1 MIETRIQYVASA
13 DGTQIAY
20 TKIGERPPLVIPAN
34 ASGGS
39 PVRSPTF
46 ARQ

>member
-1 MIETRIQYVASA
+1 MIEARIQYVASA
-13 DGTQIAY
+13 GDVQIAY
-20 TKIGERPPLVIPAN
+20 TTIGEGPPLVIPAN

>member
-1 MIETRIQYVASA
+1 MIEPRIPYVASA

-20 TKIGERPPLVIPAN
+20 TTIGEGLPLVIPAN